1 MNFQKL
7 LSCLAITLVSVTTV
21 IAQDTIPAPAK
32 CFPSGT
38 SLIAAQRSPSGRY
51 LALYSV
57 QQLWKVFD
65 LTTGKLVSKAKKE
78 NYTQEIEPYMNDLV
92 QRLDRY
98 GYQRRRVT
106 AQIPTEGVEIVD
118 RIAHYQVVQSVD
130 VPLAHSVAVNPRTG
144 DLVVSS
150 SKEWYWFPFG
160 AQKKQLKMKNKPR
173 DLSYE
178 YFFSNDGK
186 YVLTKWGDRVDFE
199 KGTVSGNAFAGV
211 TGTESFGVTMNADNK
226 TYSMSGGTEA
236 INVYELATGKLIE
249 TIPVPKDLPRIQGF
263 EIMPLGDPHSFVYWL
278 NFNNRAAS
286 GGLAYYV
293 KDGVPLSLCDPD
305 WMQEQTD
312 NLVGLLREWKAKEDA
327 EEKHRRE
334 LAAEYER
341 RKKERDAYLKSHP
354 EARNSKP
361 VPQPK
366 YVTST
371 YTSRCSYCNGT
382 GSITYELLTPGA
394 GRTSRTVYSVDVYG
408 NRKYVT
414 NNYGYE
420 TKKCTACRG
429 SGQIKVTSTSFADHQ
444 DEDY

>member
-1 MNFQKL
+1 MNSQKL
-7 LSCLAITLVSVTTV
+7 LSCLAAAFISAAV

-57 QQLWKVFD
+57 RELWKVFD
-65 LTTGKLVSKAKKE
+65 LTTGKLVSKAKKDA
-78 NYTQEIEPYMNDLV
+78 YTEEVAPYMYDLV

-98 GYQRRRVT
+98 GYQRRRPD
-106 AQIPTEGVEIVD
+106 AKNPNEGVEIVD
-118 RIAHYQVVQSVD
+118 RIAHYQVVQSID
-130 VPLAHSVAVNPRTG
+130 VPFAHSVAVNSRTG

-160 AQKKQLKMKNKPR
+160 GEKKKLKMKNKPK

-178 YFFSNDGK
+178 YYFSNDGK
-186 YVLTKWGDRVDFE
+186 YVLTKWGDRVDLE
-199 KGTVSGNAFAGV
+199 SGTVTGNAFAG
-211 TGTESFGVTMNADNK
+211 GENFSVTMHADNK
-226 TYSMSGGTEA
+226 TYSMPGGTEA

-249 TIPVPKDLPRIQGF
+249 TVPVPQDLPRLPGF
-263 EIMPLGDPHSFVYWL
+263 QIMPLNDPHSFVYWL

-305 WMQEQTD
+305 WKQEQGD
-312 NLVGLLREWKAKEDA
+312 NIVSLLKEWKAKEDA
-327 EEKHRRE
+327 EEKRRRE

-341 RKKERDAYLKSHP
+341 KRKAREEYLESHP

-361 VPQPK
+361 VSQPK
-366 YVTST
+366 YNTTS
-371 YTSRCSYCNGT
+371 YDASCNYCDGRGT
-382 GSITYELLTPGA
+382 VTYELLTPGV

-408 NRKYVT
+408 NRTYVT
-414 NNYGYE
+414 NNYGYS

-429 SGQIKVTSTSFADHQ
+429 TGKIKVTTTSLAANQ
-444 DEDY
+444 DDDAY